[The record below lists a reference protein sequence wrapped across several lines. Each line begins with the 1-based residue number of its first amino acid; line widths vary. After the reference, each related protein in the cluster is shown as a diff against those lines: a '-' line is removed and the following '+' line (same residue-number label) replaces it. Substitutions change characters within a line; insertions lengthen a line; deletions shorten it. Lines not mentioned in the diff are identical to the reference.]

1 MNDTT
6 PAAPDAAVVEP
17 LAPGPLRRVVGVL
30 CVTQVV
36 AWGVLFYS
44 LPVLATGIAGAEGW
58 ALTHLMAVFTLAQL
72 VAAAAGVWVGRHLD
86 VVGPRRVMTAGSAL
100 GVLAVVAVA
109 AAPSLPLYLVAWLL
123 AGLAMSATLYPP
135 AFATVT
141 HWAGAGRVRALTAIT
156 LVAGLASTVFAP
168 LAAVLEGQLG
178 WRGTYLV
185 LAAVLAT
192 TVPLH
197 WWGLR
202 DPWRTVVAAD
212 PAPGAEAGSPAG
224 AVVAPP
230 RELALLVAALTLAGF
245 CVFAVVVNLVPFLT
259 EQGLTTTQAAVALG
273 IGGVGQVAGRLLYAP
288 LLAPTTVQRRTVVVL
303 VAAGTTTLAVA
314 LLSGSVLMACVT
326 SFAAGLARGVFT
338 LVQATAVSDRWGT
351 HSYGARTAV
360 LSAGVAGAVAFAP
373 WAGAA
378 LAGALGSYPAAF
390 VALALVGAGSAL
402 LVRPTAISPRGRPS
416 AGAAPSAPPAPQ
428 PRR

>member
-1 MNDTT
+1 MSD
-6 PAAPDAAVVEP
+6 PALAVQP
-17 LAPGPLRRVVGVL
+17 LAPAPLRRVVGVL

-44 LPVLATGIAGAEGW
+44 LPVLATAIAGAEGW

-72 VAAAAGVWVGRHLD
+72 VAAAAGIWVGRHLD
-86 VVGPRRVMTAGSAL
+86 VDGPRRVMTAGSAL
-100 GVLAVVAVA
+100 GVVAVVAIAVA
-109 AAPSLPLYLVAWLL
+109 PGLTLYLVAWLL

-178 WRGTYLV
+178 WRGTYVV
-185 LAAVLAT
+185 LAGLLAV

-202 DPWRTVVAAD
+202 DPWRTVAAPAPDSRAEGWVAA
-212 PAPGAEAGSPAG
+212 
-224 AVVAPP
+224 VVVPT
-230 RELALLVAALTLAGF
+230 RELVLLVAALTLAGF

-259 EQGLTTTQAAVALG
+259 AQGLTTTQAAVALG
-273 IGGVGQVAGRLLYAP
+273 VGGVGQVAGRLLYAP
-288 LLAPTTVQRRTVVVL
+288 LLAPMTVQRRTVVVL
-303 VAAGTTTLAVA
+303 LAAGATTLAVA
-314 LLSGSVLMACVT
+314 LLSGSVLLACAA

-351 HSYGARTAV
+351 HSYGSRTAL

-378 LAGALGSYPAAF
+378 LAGVLGGYPAAF
-390 VALALVGAGSAL
+390 VALALVGAGSAM
-402 LVRPTAISPRGRPS
+402 LVRPSGVRPRG
-416 AGAAPSAPPAPQ
+416 
-428 PRR
+428 